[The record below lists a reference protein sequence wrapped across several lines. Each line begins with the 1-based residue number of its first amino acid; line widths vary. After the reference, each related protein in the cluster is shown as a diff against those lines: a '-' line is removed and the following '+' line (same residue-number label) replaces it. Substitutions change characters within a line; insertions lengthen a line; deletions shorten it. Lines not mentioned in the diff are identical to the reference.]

1 MEDETL
7 GKLPVCH
14 HDVCNLEE
22 QENKTEEKFYEEDQD
37 SLCKCVLSVS
47 LLWESNKSWPGCGEI
62 GAFIHD
68 WEKGNGRS

>member
-1 MEDETL
+1 ML

-37 SLCKCVLSVS
+37 SLCKCVLSIS
-47 LLWESNKSWPGCGEI
+47 LLLREQQELARLWRNWGFYPRLGE
-62 GAFIHD
+62 
-68 WEKGNGRS
+68 R